1 MSTSFVNEVLAPLSK
16 SATRQA
22 QPLPADLAGSN
33 EVPTKVVALIAAY
46 NEARFIGS
54 VVIGARAF
62 VDAVIVVDDGSADN
76 TRRIA
81 ESAGAHVVSMAQN
94 GGKGAALQQGLKF
107 VLERFGHCA
116 IVLLDGDGQHDP
128 NEIPAIVQPI
138 LTNEAD
144 MVVGSRF
151 LEVRSQIP
159 WWRQIGQHSLTLVTN
174 VASGAPL
181 TDSQSGFRAI
191 SSRAAQ
197 RFSFTGKGFSVESE
211 MQFAARE
218 QGLRVREVSITC
230 VYEEPPKRN
239 PVKHGLQ
246 VLDGILRMV
255 LQMRPL
261 FFFGLLATAMLLAGL
276 LLGVRVVTAF
286 NAYHELAVGSALITV
301 MLIVMGSIFLSTGV
315 TLHALRSFLAHR
327 LDK

>member
-1 MSTSFVNEVLAPLSK
+1 MSTSFVNDMLAPMG
-16 SATRQA
+16 
-22 QPLPADLAGSN
+22 QPAIHHSQTLPPGLAGN
-33 EVPTKVVALIAAY
+33 DAPTHIVALIAAY

-62 VDAVIVVDDGSADN
+62 VDTVVVVDDGSADD

-81 ESAGAHVVSMAQN
+81 ESAGAHVLPMPQN
-94 GGKGAALQQGLKF
+94 GGKGAALQHGLKF
-107 VLERFGHCA
+107 VLETYSQCA

-128 NEIPAIVQPI
+128 SEIPTVVQPI
-138 LTNEAD
+138 LANDAD

-151 LEVRSQIP
+151 LDVRSQIP

-181 TDSQSGFRAI
+181 TDSQSGFRAL

-197 RFSFTGKGFSVESE
+197 KFTFSGKGFSVESE
-211 MQFAARE
+211 MQFAAR
-218 QGLRVREVSITC
+218 QHDLRVQEISITC

-255 LQMRPL
+255 LQLRPL
-261 FFFGLLATAMLLAGL
+261 FFFGLLSATMLMMGL
-276 LLGVRVVTAF
+276 VLGLKVVTNF
-286 NAYHELAVGSALITV
+286 NTYHELAVGYALITV
-301 MLIVMGSIFLSTGV
+301 MLVVMGSIFLSTGV
-315 TLHALRSFLAHR
+315 TLHALRSFLAQR

>member
-1 MSTSFVNEVLAPLSK
+1 M
-16 SATRQA
+16 
-22 QPLPADLAGSN
+22 
-33 EVPTKVVALIAAY
+33 
-46 NEARFIGS
+46 
-54 VVIGARAF
+54 VIGAAF
-62 VDAVIVVDDGSADN
+62 VDAVVVVDDGSADN
-76 TRRIA
+76 TQRIA
-81 ESAGAHVVSMAQN
+81 ENAGARVLPMPQN
-94 GGKGAALQQGLKF
+94 GGKGAALQHGLKF
-107 VLERFGHCA
+107 VLEQFGHCA

-128 NEIPAIVQPI
+128 NEIPAIVEPI
-138 LTNEAD
+138 LQNDAD
-144 MVVGSRF
+144 LVVGSRF

-159 WWRQIGQHSLTLVTN
+159 WWRQIGQHGLTLVTN

-181 TDSQSGFRAI
+181 TDSQSGFRAL

-197 RFSFTGKGFSVESE
+197 KFSFSGKGFSVESE

-239 PVKHGLQ
+239 PIKHGLQ

-261 FFFGLLATAMLLAGL
+261 FFFGILSIAMLLTGL
-276 LLGVRVVTAF
+276 LFGLKVVTNF
-286 NAYHELAVGSALITV
+286 NAYRELAVGYALITV